1 MSDAIPAGP
10 ATLLEPTPA
19 RTTGPTLVELMRSA
33 PVGTLDIGPVGD
45 WTEGVRADDAAIA
58 DLAAGLEPRREA
70 STNRPVASWAALV
83 LVVAVSIASG
93 LVAWMPAPTAGPGP
107 IGARPPLALPD
118 PVRYEAALELAAA
131 GAFQDARRELEGVLA
146 AGVDPR
152 VAHLIHAQLAHY
164 SARDGAFGD
173 ALVHERAALAVD
185 AQDRVPRGLVEAA
198 VAAQANG
205 DAPAMRAAYAQF
217 LTGSG
222 RVAPAFADLLDE
234 ALGGPGSGSR

>member
-1 MSDAIPAGP
+1 MPDTIPAGP
-10 ATLLEPTPA
+10 GTLLEPTPA

-33 PVGTLDIGPVGD
+33 PVGSVDIGPVGN

-58 DLAAGLEPRREA
+58 DLAAGLELRREVA
-70 STNRPVASWAALV
+70 ANRPIASWAALV

-107 IGARPPLALPD
+107 LVARPPLALPD

-131 GAFQDARRELEGVLA
+131 GAFRDARRELEGVLA

-152 VAHLIHAQLAHY
+152 IAHLIHAQLAHY

-173 ALVHERAALAVD
+173 ALVHERAALD
-185 AQDRVPRGLVEAA
+185 LGDQERFPRGLVEAA
-198 VAAQANG
+198 VAAQASG

-234 ALGGPGSGSR
+234 ALGGPGNGVR